1 MLCFILQEEEYIE
14 EDEDDHK
21 QLTGEEEEDPK
32 VLKELIDIIKKLGG
46 LEQLE
51 KQLKQQEDGSMLLK
65 GDAKTE
71 QSPTAPTLISK
82 TLYEKVLNSATGRN
96 FLPNSRY
103 TSSSTFG
110 RSNGTDAGSSKTASK
125 YSSVIRNSRPTPQNS
140 GIERQDDV
148 DAIQERPKYVTITR
162 QSQGASNKNDDDTE
176 ERADVDE
183 DEEGGTLGFTT
194 SQPQYVNIQRT
205 RPSTTKSSFEDI
217 SEDDIEASTRRQYE
231 TLNRGKPFAVQAV
244 DEESVTIT
252 TNR

>member
-1 MLCFILQEEEYIE
+1 MNRTQEEEYID
-14 EDEDDHK
+14 EDDDDHK

-51 KQLKQQEDGSMLLK
+51 KQLRQQ
-65 GDAKTE
+65 GDKNDTKTE
-71 QSPTAPTLISK
+71 SPTAPTLISK
-82 TLYEKVLNSATGRN
+82 SLYEKVLNSATGRN

-110 RSNGTDAGSSKTASK
+110 RNNSDSANGKTLNK
-125 YSSVIRNSRPTPQNS
+125 YSSVIRNSRPGPQNS
-140 GIERQDDV
+140 GIERQDEV
-148 DAIQERPKYVTITR
+148 DTIQERPKYVTINR
-162 QSQGASNKNDDDTE
+162 HSQSSSNKNE
-176 ERADVDE
+176 EAAEDKID
-183 DEEGGTLGFTT
+183 DEESDDKDATYVYTT

-205 RPSTTKSSFEDI
+205 RPSTTKSSFDDNN
-217 SEDDIEASTRRQYE
+217 EDDFEAVTRKQYE
-231 TLNRGKPFAVQAV
+231 SLNRGKPFAVQNV

>member
-1 MLCFILQEEEYIE
+1 M
-14 EDEDDHK
+14 
-21 QLTGEEEEDPK
+21 TGEEEEDPK

-51 KQLKQQEDGSMLLK
+51 KQLRQQEDGSMVLK
-65 GDAKTE
+65 GAAKTE

-103 TSSSTFG
+103 TSTSTFG
-110 RSNGTDAGSSKTASK
+110 RNNSESSTNGKTSNK
-125 YSSVIRNSRPTPQNS
+125 YSSVIRNSRPGPQNS
-140 GIERQDDV
+140 GIERQDDI
-148 DAIQERPKYVTITR
+148 DAIQERPKYVTINR
-162 QSQGASNKNDDDTE
+162 QSQSPNN
-176 ERADVDE
+176 RNDE
-183 DEEGGTLGFTT
+183 DRTDDEDSAEKETSSGYTT

-205 RPSTTKSSFEDI
+205 RPSTTQSSFEEN
-217 SEDDIEASTRRQYE
+217 SDDDAEFSTKRQYE
-231 TLNRGKPFAVQAV
+231 TLNRGKPFAVQNV